1 MAEDINVHLL
11 PSELPGT
18 GGVCAEP
25 GSLPPLLAAHRAWPV
40 RLCGTASTTSRWDDP
55 SPLGPRVGAGR
66 GLGCPER
73 CPETP
78 SRGGGGS
85 VPGDSCVHLRRRGHP
100 APKPTLR
107 VSWLP
112 TLTALWLEG
121 GGSAQAWRSRS
132 PVSGPRLP
140 SQVASC
146 PAGQTLPAHVRST
159 VHPQPLAPSLA
170 AK

>member
-1 MAEDINVHLL
+1 MALARSRRGSGCKGEMHKRNVGA
-11 PSELPGT
+11 PSAGQHRPAAELET
-18 GGVCAEP
+18 KAEE
-25 GSLPPLLAAHRAWPV
+25 
-40 RLCGTASTTSRWDDP
+40 
-55 SPLGPRVGAGR
+55 GPRPPGEKPTPALQGPAWGPEEDTAARSAVLRPPHGEEGAASLEMPVCICVG
-66 GLGCPER
+66 
-73 CPETP
+73 
-78 SRGGGGS
+78 
-85 VPGDSCVHLRRRGHP
+85 GDTQP
-100 APKPTLR
+100 PKPTLR

-112 TLTALWLEG
+112 TLTALWREG
-121 GGSAQAWRSRS
+121 GGSAQARRSWS